1 MTIGMKTAAATE
13 TGTVTTAEI
22 ARMEMMTMNETDT
35 HQDMADFKPPTKEQE
50 DEILLLELNRLRKK
64 GTISQETFIK
74 TREEWGL

>member
-1 MTIGMKTAAATE
+1 MAIGMETAT
-13 TGTVTTAEI
+13 EI

-64 GTISQETFIK
+64 GTISKETFVK
-74 TREEWGL
+74 TMEDWGI